1 MGAEIYIVYKRITM
15 KYRLDRGGSH
25 SVYVF
30 VQVVKYRRDVFDNE
44 EIIGFSEEKDKRDK
58 RDLRSRGSI
67 TSNAIRITF
76 HMIFKGK
83 PILNIPKIHKR
94 NKKL

>member
-1 MGAEIYIVYKRITM
+1 LI
-15 KYRLDRGGSH
+15 RGSR
-25 SVYVF
+25 SVYAF

-67 TSNAIRITF
+67 TSNKDHLSHDFQRKTDSK
-76 HMIFKGK
+76 HSK
-83 PILNIPKIHKR
+83 NT
-94 NKKL
+94 